1 MTHYPLILTPQTV
14 PEIYFGG
21 SSHSTTNTSSFSFT
35 SMDFNVDNPQ
45 RTVVVA
51 VNYYEFDTSVN
62 ITSITVGGATPTLVA
77 LATRGISGGTGSFI
91 YAALY
96 YAQPTGTSG
105 TVAINFSRSIDRG
118 CSVGVWSLYNLNSSA
133 AVTSAVS
140 NTGSVA
146 LTTQPGDLVV
156 AATTGGSSGTNIT
169 WTNVT
174 EDYDTSPNAM
184 TRSGASA
191 VSETNGTL
199 TVSAAIDSGLNT
211 LIGAVWR

>member
-1 MTHYPLILTPQTV
+1 MTHYPLIMAPQTR
-14 PEIYFGG
+14 PEVYFNG
-21 SSHSTTNTSSFSFT
+21 SSDSTTNAASFSFT

-45 RTVVVA
+45 RTVVIA
-51 VNYYEFDTSVN
+51 VNFYEFDTSAT
-62 ITSITVGGATPTLVA
+62 ISSITAGGTAATLVA
-77 LATRGISGGTGSFI
+77 TANRLIAGGTGSFI

-96 YAQPTGTSG
+96 YVQPTGTSG
-105 TVAINFSRSIDRG
+105 TIAITLNRSIDRG

-146 LTTQPGDLVV
+146 LTTQPGDIVI
-156 AATTGGSSGTNIT
+156 AASTAGSSGTNTT

-174 EDYDTSPNAM
+174 ENYDSSPNAM

-191 VSETNGTL
+191 ITETNGTL
-199 TVSAAIDSGLNT
+199 TVSAAIDAGLNT